1 MINCLTTEAATT
13 KAIRLLIAEDH
24 EVVRLGLKL
33 SLQGYSDLQVVGEAA
48 SGTDALD
55 KAARLKP
62 DVIIMDIGLPGM
74 DGISATNQIKK
85 LSDSKVLI
93 LSSHTDENTIMAAFK
108 AGADGYCVKDSAVEN
123 VHAAILKVA
132 SGGKWLADELAIK
145 AFKLVNN
152 KQLAETKRYSI
163 LPENE
168 LEILSLIMEGS
179 SVQEIA
185 ANYKMSEMDVYSYM
199 TQVLHRIAQGK
210 SNTDSGPHAKK
221 FSGEHELARICAACS
236 TPQTTSNDKC
246 IECGGTTKPNE
257 LIGSIFADR
266 YEILS
271 LLGAGAGGAVY
282 KARHRFMKNLVAI
295 KILHASHMQE
305 IQLMQRFS
313 LEAQALSKLKHP
325 NITTI
330 SDFGI
335 TSNGAAFMI
344 MDYVEAV
351 SLSKII
357 DEHGFLT
364 FEQALPV
371 FQQICEGLQFAH
383 DQGLIHRD
391 LKPNNILVSNFGK
404 PDMVV
409 KIADFG
415 TVKLCKPLVNNN
427 VVATEMGQVFG
438 SPLYM
443 SPEQC
448 RGDELD
454 YRSDIYSM
462 GCLMYEC
469 LVGLPPIVGKS
480 VIEVMYKHMHEECP
494 HIGDTEP
501 GALLSIFCQGLV
513 MKALNKNKNLRF
525 KSMGELKTFLDGVVL
540 N

>member
-1 MINCLTTEAATT
+1 MNCITSDRTNTN
-13 KAIRLLIAEDH
+13 AIRLLIAEDH

-33 SLQGYSDLQVVGEAA
+33 SLQGFDDLQVIGEA
-48 SGTDALD
+48 SNGTDVID

-62 DVIIMDIGLPGM
+62 DVIVMDVGLPGV
-74 DGISATNQIKK
+74 DGISATNEIKK
-85 LSDSKVLI
+85 SCDSKVLI

-108 AGADGYCVKDSAVEN
+108 AGADGYCIKDSAVES
-123 VHAAILKVA
+123 VRQAIHKVA
-132 SGGKWLADELAIK
+132 SGGTWLADELALK
-145 AFKLVNN
+145 AFRLVNT
-152 KQLAETKRYSI
+152 KQFAETKRYSI

-168 LEILSLIMEGS
+168 LEILSLILEGA
-179 SVQEIA
+179 SVREIA

-210 SNTDSGPHAKK
+210 VNSDSGAPQRKL
-221 FSGEHELARICAACS
+221 SNEHEFARICETCS
-236 TPQTTSNDKC
+236 TPHTSLIDNC
-246 IECGGTTKPNE
+246 TECGGKTKANE

-271 LLGAGAGGAVY
+271 LLGAGAGGSVY

-325 NITTI
+325 NITAIT
-330 SDFGI
+330 DFGI

-344 MDYVEAV
+344 MDYFEAV

-357 DEHGFLT
+357 DEFGFLT
-364 FEQALPV
+364 IEQVLPV
-371 FQQICEGLQFAH
+371 FKQICDGLQFAH
-383 DQGLIHRD
+383 EQGVIHRD
-391 LKPNNILVSNFGK
+391 LKPNNVLVSNFGK
-404 PDMVV
+404 PEMVV

-448 RGDELD
+448 RGDEID

-501 GALLSIFCQGLV
+501 GALLNDFCQGLV
-513 MKALNKNKNLRF
+513 MKALQKDKNQRF
-525 KSMGELKTFLDGVVL
+525 KSMSELKTYLDSVVL
-540 N
+540 D

>member
-1 MINCLTTEAATT
+1 MLNCLTTEATATN
-13 KAIRLLIAEDH
+13 AIRLLIAEDH

-33 SLQGYSDLQVVGEAA
+33 SLQGYKDLQVVGEAA
-48 SGTDALD
+48 SGTDVLD
-55 KAARLKP
+55 KAAKLKP
-62 DVIIMDIGLPGM
+62 DVIIMDVGLPGI

-85 LSDSKVLI
+85 QSDSKVLI

-108 AGADGYCVKDSAVEN
+108 AGADGYCVKDTAVEN
-123 VHAAILKVA
+123 VRAAILKVA
-132 SGGKWLADELAIK
+132 SGGTWLADELALK
-145 AFKLVNN
+145 AFKLVNT
-152 KQLAETKRYSI
+152 KQFAETKRYSI

-168 LEILSLIMEGS
+168 LEILNLIMEGA

-185 ANYKMSEMDVYSYM
+185 SNYKMSEMDVYSYM

-210 SNTDSGPHAKK
+210 GNSDSGPHSKK
-221 FSGEHELARICAACS
+221 LSAEHELARICTDCS
-236 TPQTTSNDKC
+236 TPQTSYSDKC
-246 IECGGTTKPNE
+246 TECGGTTKPNE

-271 LLGAGAGGAVY
+271 LLGAGAGGSVY

-344 MDYVEAV
+344 MDYFEAV

-357 DEHGFLT
+357 DEHGFLSI
-364 FEQALPV
+364 EQALPV
-371 FQQICEGLQFAH
+371 FKQICEGLQFAH
-383 DQGLIHRD
+383 EQGVIHRD
-391 LKPNNILVSNFGK
+391 LKPNNVLVSNFGK

-494 HIGDTEP
+494 HIADTEP
-501 GALLSIFCQGLV
+501 GELMSAYCQGLV
-513 MKALNKNKNLRF
+513 MKALNKDKNQRY

>member
-1 MINCLTTEAATT
+1 MNCIAETNSDTN
-13 KAIRLLIAEDH
+13 AIRLLIAEDH

-33 SLQGYSDLQVVGEAA
+33 SLQGYNDLHVVGEAS
-48 SGTDALD
+48 SGSDVID

-62 DVIIMDIGLPGM
+62 DVIIMDIGLPGI

-85 LSDSKVLI
+85 QYDSKVLI
-93 LSSHTDENTIMAAFK
+93 LSSHTDESTIMAAFR
-108 AGADGYCVKDSAVEN
+108 AGADGYCVKDSAVDN
-123 VHAAILKVA
+123 VRTAIQTIA
-132 SGGKWLADELAIK
+132 GGGTWLQDELAIK
-145 AFKLVNN
+145 AFRTVHG
-152 KQLAETKRYSI
+152 KQFADTKRYSI

-168 LEILSLIMEGS
+168 LEILNLIMEGA

-185 ANYKMSEMDVYSYM
+185 ANYNMTESDIYSYM
-199 TQVLHRIAQGK
+199 TQVLHRVASGK
-210 SNTDSGPHAKK
+210 SSKDSGPHSKRIT
-221 FSGEHELARICAACS
+221 SEHELARICDACN
-236 TPQTTSNDKC
+236 TPALSNMDKC
-246 IECGGTTKPNE
+246 GECGASTKMNE

-271 LLGAGAGGAVY
+271 LLGYGAGGSVY

-325 NITTI
+325 NITSI
-330 SDFGI
+330 IDFGI
-335 TSNGAAFMI
+335 SQNGSAFMI
-344 MDYVEAV
+344 MDYVEAK

-364 FEQALPV
+364 LEQALPI
-371 FQQICEGLQFAH
+371 FKQICDGLQFAH
-383 DQGLIHRD
+383 DQGVIHRD
-391 LKPNNILVSNFGK
+391 LKPNNVLVSNFGT

-448 RGDELD
+448 RGQELD
-454 YRSDIYSM
+454 YTSDIYSM

-469 LVGLPPIVGKS
+469 LVGLPPFVGKS
-480 VIEVMYKHMHEECP
+480 VIEVMYKHMHEETP
-494 HIGDTEP
+494 HIADTDP
-501 GALLSIFCQGLV
+501 GAHLNDFCQGLI
-513 MKALNKNKNLRF
+513 MKALNKD
-525 KSMGELKTFLDGVVL
+525 KSMRYKSMAELKTYLSGVVIE
-540 N
+540 

>member
-1 MINCLTTEAATT
+1 MMNSITAETTNNSV
-13 KAIRLLIAEDH
+13 IRLLIAEDH

-33 SLQGYSDLQVVGEAA
+33 SLQGFDDLQVVGEAA
-48 SGTDALD
+48 SGTDVLD

-62 DVIIMDIGLPGM
+62 DVIVMDVGLPGM

-85 LSDSKVLI
+85 LSNSKVLI

-108 AGADGYCVKDSAVEN
+108 AGADGYCVKDSAVES
-123 VHAAILKVA
+123 VRQAIHKVA
-132 SGGKWLADELAIK
+132 EGGTWLADDLALK
-145 AFKLVNN
+145 AFKLVNT
-152 KQLAETKRYSI
+152 KQFAETKRYSI
-163 LPENE
+163 LPDNE
-168 LEILSLIMEGS
+168 LEILNLIMEGA

-185 ANYKMSEMDVYSYM
+185 ANYSMSEMDVYSYM
-199 TQVLHRIAQGK
+199 TQVLHRVAQGK
-210 SNTDSGPHAKK
+210 SSVDSGPHTKK
-221 FSGEHELARICAACS
+221 YSGEHELARICTDCS
-236 TPQTTSNDKC
+236 TPQTSFSDRCT
-246 IECGGTTKPNE
+246 ECGGTTKPNE

-271 LLGAGAGGAVY
+271 LLGAGAGGSVY

-330 SDFGI
+330 TDFGI
-335 TSNGAAFMI
+335 TSNGSAFMI
-344 MDYVEAV
+344 MDYFEAV

-357 DEHGFLT
+357 DEYGFLSI
-364 FEQALPV
+364 EQVIPI
-371 FQQICEGLQFAH
+371 FKQICDGLQFAH
-383 DQGLIHRD
+383 DQGVIHRD
-391 LKPNNILVSNFGK
+391 LKPNNVLVSNFGK

-469 LVGLPPIVGKS
+469 LIGLPPIVGKS

-494 HIGDTEP
+494 HIGDTEQ
-501 GALLSIFCQGLV
+501 GSLLNDFCQGLV
-513 MKALNKNKNLRF
+513 MKALQKNKDQRF
-525 KSMGELKTFLDGVVL
+525 KSMQELKTYLEGVVL
-540 N
+540 D

>member
-1 MINCLTTEAATT
+1 MINCLTTEATSANV
-13 KAIRLLIAEDH
+13 IRLLLAEDH

-33 SLQGYSDLQVVGEAA
+33 SLQSYEDLQVVGEAA

-55 KAARLKP
+55 KAAQLKP
-62 DVIIMDIGLPGM
+62 DVIIMDVGLPGI

-85 LSDSKVLI
+85 LSDSKILI

-108 AGADGYCVKDSAVEN
+108 AGADGYCIKDSAIES
-123 VHAAILKVA
+123 VHAAIKKVA
-132 SGGKWLADELAIK
+132 RGGTRLADELALK
-145 AFKLVNN
+145 AFKLVNT
-152 KQLAETKRYSI
+152 KQFAETKRYSI

-168 LEILSLIMEGS
+168 LEILNLIMEGA
-179 SVQEIA
+179 SVHEIA
-185 ANYKMSEMDVYSYM
+185 ANYNMSEMDVYSYM
-199 TQVLHRIAQGK
+199 TQVLHRVAQGEAN
-210 SNTDSGPHAKK
+210 SNSGPHARRL
-221 FSGEHELARICAACS
+221 SGEHELARICTTCS
-236 TPQTTSNDKC
+236 TPQTSSKDRCT
-246 IECGGTTKPNE
+246 ECGGTTKPNE

-271 LLGAGAGGAVY
+271 LLGAGAGGSVY

-295 KILHASHMQE
+295 KILHKSHMQE

-344 MDYVEAV
+344 MDYLEAI

-357 DEHGFLT
+357 DEFGFLSI
-364 FEQALPV
+364 EQALPV
-371 FQQICEGLQFAH
+371 FRQICEGLQFAH
-383 DQGLIHRD
+383 DQGVIHRD

-404 PDMVV
+404 PDMIV

-415 TVKLCKPLVNNN
+415 TAKLCKPLVDNNI
-427 VVATEMGQVFG
+427 VVTEMGQVFG

-448 RGDELD
+448 RGNELD
-454 YRSDIYSM
+454 FRSDIYSM

-480 VIEVMYKHMHEECP
+480 VVDVMYKHMHEECP
-494 HIGDTEP
+494 HIADTEP
-501 GALLSIFCQGLV
+501 GSHMSTFFQGLV
-513 MKALNKNKNLRF
+513 MKALNKDKNQRY